1 MDHACI
7 SSALVHGQVGFFFD
21 EACSDFPP
29 CELPEDCGADY
40 SSANDQN
47 IHVLPM
53 QGGVSDAGRPGAG
66 RRRMVAITGQA
77 IDYPPV
83 AELCSL
89 LPADTTPSHVRT
101 FPSSTRAPFFSV
113 HEISRLSLLASDR
126 SREEA
131 FDMRSPLTKEIES
144 KPWACLGFADGRM
157 KSVLV

>member
-1 MDHACI
+1 
-7 SSALVHGQVGFFFD
+7 
-21 EACSDFPP
+21 
-29 CELPEDCGADY
+29 
-40 SSANDQN
+40 
-47 IHVLPM
+47 
-53 QGGVSDAGRPGAG
+53 
-66 RRRMVAITGQA
+66 MVAITGQA

-89 LPADTTPSHVRT
+89 FAGRYNTVPCTHI
-101 FPSSTRAPFFSV
+101 PFEYQGSVFSV